1 MDADK
6 HGTENPFAHTA
17 RSLEWIFSA
26 MDAARCH
33 KEKLQE
39 AIAAAERAPSPPP
52 PRRFRL
58 TVVPS

>member
-17 RSLEWIFSA
+17 RSLEWIVSA

-33 KEKLQE
+33 KEKLRE
-39 AIAAAERAPSPPP
+39 AIASADRTASPPSR
-52 PRRFRL
+52 RRFHL